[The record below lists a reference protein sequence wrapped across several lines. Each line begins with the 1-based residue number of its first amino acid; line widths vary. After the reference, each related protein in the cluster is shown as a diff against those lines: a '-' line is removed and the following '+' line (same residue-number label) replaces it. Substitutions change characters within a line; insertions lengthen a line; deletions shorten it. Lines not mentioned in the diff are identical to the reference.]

1 MSAENSIN
9 PCIKATLGPT
19 FAILEGPGNEL
30 FFGPFSIRE
39 KNGKEALHVSPGV
52 KMGPQMVPILSDNYG

>member
-1 MSAENSIN
+1 MIN

-19 FAILEGPGNEL
+19 FAIWEGPGNEL

-39 KNGKEALHVSPGV
+39 QYAKGVLRFSPEA
-52 KMGPQMVPILSDNYG
+52 KMGPQMVPTLSYNYG